1 MSRLAPPRI
10 DRRFQDL
17 MALGRA
23 QLPALSPEWTDHN
36 AHDPGITLME
46 LLAWVA
52 EAQLYAVGH
61 TRRDERTAYAALVGL
76 RRGGT
81 RPAQG
86 LVWPDVQDPR
96 APARTYAESVVI
108 PADAIVNAVNAQ
120 TPTFRPAH
128 KLLWIPGE
136 MRGVTTRRADGRI
149 VDHTAVNAREGPGF
163 APFGDAAGPRDVFA
177 IDFECRGEGGVFPPT
192 RTDADDAVWTLGVR
206 TAAPLRAEPVDTKP
220 QRGSPLEA
228 TLVTDTNRFPVAIV
242 SDTTAGLLRTGAL
255 SLDLSKVAGSPRRF
269 TLELRAARGLAR
281 PPQVLRIAPNV
292 VPVVQGRPIARE
304 AHVATTGWPDW
315 SFRLDVPGLRFES
328 GEEPI
333 ALHVIDASGR
343 RTRWQRCDRLEAQ
356 GPDDAVFALDV
367 ANERIT
373 FGNGI
378 NGRAPRE
385 GDQVIVAYAVC
396 DGENGGVARHRSW
409 RVQGFEAVFGTNVD
423 PIGGGRGP
431 DDWRA
436 QRRESRRRTRED
448 HALVSVDDIAAAA
461 LALPLLDVDR
471 AWVVPPTGSGPD
483 VGTITLVAMRG
494 LRAGEGAARVPET
507 RRWLDAIRRRLL
519 AGMPLGTRLRVAAPR
534 YVPFAVQATIEAEA
548 GRDVDKVRNAV
559 MDALRVRLATTGAK
573 ARAPG
578 VPVSRGDVAG
588 WIRAVEGVARVVSWQ
603 LVRENGARVEQVV
616 VTRDGLPRFDESRST
631 LVVRRPGGEGA
642 P

>member
-1 MSRLAPPRI
+1 MSQLAPPRI

-61 TRRDERTAYAALVGL
+61 LRRDERTAYAALLGL
-76 RRGGT
+76 HRGGT

-86 LVWPDVQDPR
+86 LVWPDVQDPS
-96 APARTYAESVVI
+96 APARTCVESVVI
-108 PADAIVNAVNAQ
+108 PADAIVNAVNAE
-120 TPTFRPAH
+120 TPTFRPSH

-136 MRGVTTRRADGRI
+136 VRGVTTRRAGGRI

-163 APFGDAAGPRDVFA
+163 APFGDTAGPRDVFA
-177 IDFECRGEGGVFPPT
+177 IDFECRSDGGIFPPK
-192 RTDADDAVWTLGVR
+192 RADADDALWTLGVR
-206 TAAPLRAEPVDTKP
+206 AAAPLRVGVVDTNP
-220 QRGSPLEA
+220 QRASPLEA
-228 TLVTDTNRFPVAIV
+228 TLVTDTDRFPVAIV

-255 SLDLSKVAGSPRRF
+255 SLDLSNVAASPRRF
-269 TLELRAARGLAR
+269 TLELRAPSGLVR
-281 PPQVLRIAPNV
+281 PPQILRIAPNV
-292 VPVVQGRPIARE
+292 LPVAQGRAIARE
-304 AHVATTGWPDW
+304 VHVATIELPDW
-315 SFRLDVPGLRFES
+315 SFRLDVPGLRFEP

-333 ALHVIDASGR
+333 ELHVIDDAGR
-343 RTRWQRCDRLEAQ
+343 RERWQRWDRLDAQ
-356 GPDDAVFALDV
+356 GPDDAVFALD
-367 ANERIT
+367 AAAERIT

-378 NGRAPRE
+378 NGRAPQA
-385 GDQVIVAYAVC
+385 GDQVVVAYAVC
-396 DGENGGVARHRSW
+396 DGDTGGVARHRSW
-409 RVQGFEAVFGTNVD
+409 RVEGFEAVFGTNVE

-431 DDWRA
+431 EDWRA

-471 AWVVPPTGSGPD
+471 AWVVPPAGSGPD
-483 VGTITLVAMRG
+483 IGAITLVAMRG

-519 AGMPLGTRLRVAAPR
+519 ARMPLGTRLRVVGPR
-534 YVPFAVQATIEAEA
+534 YASFAVQATLEAEA
-548 GRDVDKVRNAV
+548 GRDVDRVRDAV
-559 MDALRVRLATTGAK
+559 MKTLRTRLATTGDS

-588 WIRAVEGVARVVSWQ
+588 WTRAVEGVARVVSLQ

-616 VTRDGLPRFDESRST
+616 VARNELPRFDDTCST
-631 LVVRRPGGEGA
+631 LVVRRPGGEDA